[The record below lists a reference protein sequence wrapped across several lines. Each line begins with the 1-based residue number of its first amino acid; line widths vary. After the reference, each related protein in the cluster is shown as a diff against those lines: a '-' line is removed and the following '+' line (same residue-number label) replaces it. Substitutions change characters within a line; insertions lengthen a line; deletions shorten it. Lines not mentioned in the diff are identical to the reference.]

1 MVQRRNTYKSS
12 IREDWRS
19 YMKKMRAEFREK
31 KNGVDGPGI
40 EMRGKEEWES
50 AVGSSNGGC
59 N

>member
-1 MVQRRNTYKSS
+1 
-12 IREDWRS
+12 
-19 YMKKMRAEFREK
+19 MKKMRAEFEKKK